1 MKQFQTDLNLDDE
14 PERQDFLDRFCG
26 TEENQRFGESADT
39 VASQLGFFSGA
50 SNAAEKA
57 AQALIDYAQGKE
69 KACRLRIAGEIREA
83 LKEEAKLDKIYLERI
98 QPHID
103 CW

>member
-1 MKQFQTDLNLDDE
+1 MKQFQTDINLDDE
-14 PERQDFLDRFCG
+14 EERAEFLNRFCG

-39 VASQLGFFSGA
+39 VATQLGFFSGA

-57 AQALIDYAQGKE
+57 AQALIDYAHGRE
-69 KACRLRIAGEIREA
+69 KAFRFRMAGMVGEA
-83 LKEEAKLDKIYLERI
+83 VKVEKQIDKIYSEQI

>member
-1 MKQFQTDLNLDDE
+1 MQQFQTDLNLDDE
-14 PERQDFLDRFCG
+14 EERRAFLDRFCG

-39 VASQLGFFSGA
+39 VANQLGFFSGA

-69 KACRLRIAGEIREA
+69 KACRLRIAGEIAEA
-83 LKEEAKLDKIYLERI
+83 VKIEKGLDKIYSEQI